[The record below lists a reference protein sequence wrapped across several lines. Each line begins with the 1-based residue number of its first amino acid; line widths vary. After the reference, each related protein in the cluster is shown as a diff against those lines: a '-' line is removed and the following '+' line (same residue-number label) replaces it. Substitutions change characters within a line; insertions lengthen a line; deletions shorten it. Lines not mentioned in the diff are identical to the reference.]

1 MKFSII
7 DVVMF
12 VCCTISLIL
21 YTVSGLRKKIPFK
34 EIFKKRIKN
43 VFNTIMI
50 LIFSNAMFYLTLL
63 HVQERIRKQIYK
75 IDGIP
80 EIIVLII
87 LCWVGRKARDNFEEK
102 YKKEG
107 YTKLDHVASFFLSFS
122 LYLFIVKI
130 ILLILSGT
138 TGMFINEIGAL

>member
-1 MKFSII
+1 MK
-7 DVVMF
+7 
-12 VCCTISLIL
+12 
-21 YTVSGLRKKIPFK
+21 
-34 EIFKKRIKN
+34 E
-43 VFNTIMI
+43 
-50 LIFSNAMFYLTLL
+50 
-63 HVQERIRKQIYK
+63 ER
-75 IDGIP
+75 
-80 EIIVLII
+80 
-87 LCWVGRKARDNFEEK
+87 